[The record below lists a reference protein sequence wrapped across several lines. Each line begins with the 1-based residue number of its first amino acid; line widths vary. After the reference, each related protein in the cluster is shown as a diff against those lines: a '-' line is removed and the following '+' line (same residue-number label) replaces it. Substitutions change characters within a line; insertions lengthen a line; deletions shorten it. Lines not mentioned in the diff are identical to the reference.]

1 MKKVILMLAFVTIS
15 FTNVNAQT
23 GTDNR
28 ENLSFGLKIG
38 TNYSNVYDSEDD
50 DLVADGKFGFAAGAF
65 VSIPFNQY
73 VGIQPEV
80 MFSQKGFK
88 SSGSFLG
95 SDYEVT
101 RTTNFIDVPVLL
113 AVKPVEEVTIL
124 FGPQFSYLMS
134 QKDNFKGGNIN
145 ASQQEDFENDDLTRN
160 IFGLTGGADINVDNF
175 VFGLRAGWDLKRNDG
190 DGDSTTPRYKNVY
203 YQATVGYRF

>member
-1 MKKVILMLAFVTIS
+1 MKKVILMLAFVTVS
-15 FTNVNAQT
+15 LTKVNAQSS
-23 GTDNR
+23 TDTR
-28 ENLSFGLKIG
+28 ENLSFGLKLG
-38 TNYSNVYDSEDD
+38 TNYSNVYDSDDD

-65 VSIPFNQY
+65 VSIPFNKF

-95 SDYEVT
+95 SNYEVT
-101 RTTNFIDVPVLL
+101 RTSNFIDVPVLL

-134 QKDNFKGGNIN
+134 QKDKFKGGGIN

-175 VFGLRAGWDLKRNDG
+175 VLGLRAGWDLKRNDG

>member
-1 MKKVILMLAFVTIS
+1 MLAFVTVS
-15 FTNVNAQT
+15 LTKVNAQSS
-23 GTDNR
+23 TDTR
-28 ENLSFGLKIG
+28 ENLSFGLKLG
-38 TNYSNVYDSEDD
+38 TNYSNVYDSDDD

-65 VSIPFNQY
+65 VSIPFNKF

-95 SDYEVT
+95 SNYEVT
-101 RTTNFIDVPVLL
+101 RTSNFIDVPVLL

-134 QKDNFKGGNIN
+134 QKDKFKGGGIN

-175 VFGLRAGWDLKRNDG
+175 VLGLRAGWDLKRNDG